1 VGHEASHR
9 QLDQADPRYRVHG
22 TNEIVQGMQGPTRA
36 YELTAALVRRGYT
49 DEHIRLILGGNW
61 VRVLKQIWGA

>member
-1 VGHEASHR
+1 VGYEASHR

-36 YELTAALVRRGYT
+36 YELTAA
-49 DEHIRLILGGNW
+49 HIRLILGGNW